1 MWLNMWNITSGFFNT
16 NSVEFSKLQLGKL
29 KSNLKYGTLTF
40 LETF

>member
-1 MWLNMWNITSGFFNT
+1 MVEYVEYYFCFFFNT